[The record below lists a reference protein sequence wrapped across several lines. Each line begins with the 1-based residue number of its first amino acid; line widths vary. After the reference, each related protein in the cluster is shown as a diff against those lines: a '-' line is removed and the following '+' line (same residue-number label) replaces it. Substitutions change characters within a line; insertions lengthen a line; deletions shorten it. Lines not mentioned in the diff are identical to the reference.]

1 MAKVERNASL
11 TYNQLGKTDMVVS
24 NISLGGAAFGNVYQ
38 PMEQSEV
45 NKAVNLAIDSGINLI
60 DTAPWYGQ
68 GKSEER
74 LGEAL
79 KSVPREKFYLATKVG
94 RYDPSTEKTFDF
106 SVQKTEKSFKESLDK
121 LQVDYVDLI
130 QIHDVEFCA
139 SVDQL
144 VNHTLPTLQKFKRE
158 GKAKYIGITGYTP
171 KILKKIIERAP
182 PGSVDVI
189 LSYCRMNLLNQDL
202 LECMEFFKSRGI
214 GVINASAVA
223 MGMLAGPTVPE
234 WHIAHRSIKDASMKA
249 WDFCKSKNENLAEL
263 AIQWVFAQKDIVTTL
278 MSIQTKQQMSDNL
291 SMASKMS
298 NAQNVADLMSNPALV
313 GAKAIFDDLASTDWD
328 NLELARYWSLMRE
341 GKFKQNL
348 D

>member
-106 SVQKTEKSFKESLDK
+106 SVQK
-121 LQVDYVDLI
+121 
-130 QIHDVEFCA
+130 
-139 SVDQL
+139 
-144 VNHTLPTLQKFKRE
+144 N
-158 GKAKYIGITGYTP
+158 
-171 KILKKIIERAP
+171 
-182 PGSVDVI
+182 
-189 LSYCRMNLLNQDL
+189 
-202 LECMEFFKSRGI
+202 
-214 GVINASAVA
+214 
-223 MGMLAGPTVPE
+223 
-234 WHIAHRSIKDASMKA
+234 
-249 WDFCKSKNENLAEL
+249 
-263 AIQWVFAQKDIVTTL
+263 
-278 MSIQTKQQMSDNL
+278 
-291 SMASKMS
+291 
-298 NAQNVADLMSNPALV
+298 
-313 GAKAIFDDLASTDWD
+313 
-328 NLELARYWSLMRE
+328 
-341 GKFKQNL
+341 
-348 D
+348 